1 MPPSTLWISVLGH
14 WLALVGVSLAA
25 DESSIRP
32 GDTVIVTADRARLF
46 VPGKAPAELPKHTK
60 LEVTKLQ
67 SGWVGGY
74 VSVKGKREAGWVKS
88 SAVSKLKS
96 SYWPQFRGPNRD
108 NISPDTGLL
117 KRWPPGGPRLAWKTT
132 GLGSGF
138 SSVSVADGRLYTQG
152 HIEGKEHLIA
162 LDEATGR
169 KLWAVALGP
178 AEWVPYPGSRS
189 TPTLDGALLYVETV
203 AGDVVCLD
211 SQDAQVVWRK
221 HLKRDFQGR
230 PGAWGYAESPL
241 VDGDRVV
248 VTPGGEEAAL
258 VALDKRDGRVIWR
271 VSVPRGDRN
280 DWTHSRDS
288 HAGPGVA
295 AYSSVIVVEVGRVR
309 QYIQFLQQG
318 VVGIQAADGKFLW
331 RDDSSSNNFA
341 NCPTPVFRDG
351 YLFSA
356 SGWKGAALVQLI
368 PQNHRASTQVVY
380 ANNAMRSQYGG
391 FFLHDGYVYGCSTS
405 ILMCMNFL
413 TGEVAWKNR
422 SVGMGSVL
430 YADGHFIMRGD
441 GGTVALVEAAPEQ
454 YREKGR
460 FDQPDRSD
468 RPARTY
474 PVVTGGRLYLRDESV
489 LLCYDVRER

>member
-1 MPPSTLWISVLGH
+1 MSYLG
-14 WLALVGVSLAA
+14 LLLL
-25 DESSIRP
+25 I
-32 GDTVIVTADRARLF
+32 T
-46 VPGKAPAELPKHTK
+46 APAAAVGETCA
-60 LEVTKLQ
+60 TSQASSCQ
-67 SGWVGGY
+67 SAT
-74 VSVKGKREAGWVKS
+74 SKRGN
-88 SAVSKLKS
+88 
-96 SYWPQFRGPNRD
+96 WPQFRGPDRD

-117 KRWPPGGPRLAWKTT
+117 KRWPPAGPPLAWKAT

-152 HIEGKEHLIA
+152 HIEGEEHVIA

-169 KLWAVALGP
+169 KLWSVAIGP
-178 AEWVPYPGSRS
+178 AERVPYPGSRS
-189 TPTLDGALLYVETV
+189 TPTVDGAMLYVETV

-211 SQDAQVVWRK
+211 AQNTHVVWRK

-230 PGAWGYAESPL
+230 PGTWGYAESPL

-248 VTPGGEEAAL
+248 VTPGGKEAAL
-258 VALDKRDGRVIWR
+258 LALDKRNGGVIWR
-271 VSVPRGDRN
+271 VSVPRGERDN
-280 DWTHSRDS
+280 WTHSRDS

-295 AYSSVIVVEVGRVR
+295 AYCSVIVVKVGRVR

-318 VVGIQAADGKFLW
+318 VVGIRADDGRFLW

-341 NCPTPVFRDG
+341 NCPTPVFHDG

-356 SGWKGAALVQLI
+356 SDFQGAASLIQLTRSSLPITPRLVYRSRAM
-368 PQNHRASTQVVY
+368 QNE
-380 ANNAMRSQYGG
+380 YGG
-391 FFLHDGYVYGCSTS
+391 FFLHDGYIYGCSKG
-405 ILMCMNFL
+405 ILTCMNFL

-422 SVGMGSVL
+422 SVGIGSLV
-430 YADGHFIMRGD
+430 YADGCFIMRGA
-441 GGTVALVEAAPEQ
+441 GGTVALVEATPEQ

-460 FDQPDRSD
+460 FDQPGRSD

-474 PVVTGGRLYLRDESV
+474 PVVTGGRLYLRDEGI